1 VESVRHKRRKV
12 FGVMNILIEFLV
24 VFKGYLVEV
33 LPFLFIGFLL
43 SGLIHE
49 FVPARL
55 VERHLGGNG
64 IKPILYS
71 TLAGT
76 ILPVCCIGSLPIAL
90 SLHQKGARLGP
101 VLAFLVATPATSVTA
116 LLVSYGLLG
125 LKFTMFIFFSVILM
139 GLIMGIVGNTIKLK
153 TLESAK
159 NPLSCK
165 ESNFAIDSICG
176 MNIDKCDGLRT
187 EYQDEYYYFCST
199 HCQTTFE
206 KDPGKYIKSDNSKDR
221 IKNRLIPVIRYI
233 FLEML
238 REIGPEILLGLILA
252 ALVSTIAPVG
262 EFVGNYFS
270 GGLGYLFSLIF
281 GLAMYICSTASV
293 PLVHA
298 FVSQGMNVGAGM
310 VLLIAGPVTSWGAL
324 LVLRKSFG
332 GKTLIL
338 YLTIISIL
346 ALSFGY
352 IFYLI

>member
-1 VESVRHKRRKV
+1 M
-12 FGVMNILIEFLV
+12 MNVLIEFFI
-24 VFKGYLVEV
+24 VFKGYLIEV
-33 LPFLFIGFLL
+33 FPFLIIGFLL

-49 FVPARL
+49 FIPAKL
-55 VERHLGGNG
+55 VERHLGGKG

-76 ILPVCCIGSLPIAL
+76 LLPICCIGSLPVAL

-101 VLAFLVATPATSVTA
+101 VLAFLVATPATSITA
-116 LLVSYGLLG
+116 LLVCYGLLG
-125 LKFTMFIFFSVILM
+125 LKFTVFIFFAVILM
-139 GLIMGIVGNTIKLK
+139 GLFMGVMGNLIKLAPPK
-153 TLESAK
+153 SLA
-159 NPLSCK
+159 NPACCQEK
-165 ESNFAIDSICG
+165 ELAADPICG
-176 MNIDKCDGLRT
+176 MSVDMNKGLKT
-187 EYQDEYYYFCST
+187 GYQGEYYYFCSA
-199 HCQTTFE
+199 HCRDVFE
-206 KDPGKYIKSDNSKDR
+206 ENPEKFVDTKKYTNAKGIKE
-221 IKNRLIPVIRYI
+221 RLRSVFKYAFIDMVKK
-233 FLEML
+233 
-238 REIGPEILLGLILA
+238 IGPEIFIGLVLA

-262 EFVGNYFS
+262 EFVGSHFG

-298 FVSQGMNVGAGM
+298 FISQGMNVGAGM
-310 VLLIAGPVTSWGAL
+310 VLLIAGPVTSWGTL

-352 IFYLI
+352 VFYLI

>member
-1 VESVRHKRRKV
+1 
-12 FGVMNILIEFLV
+12 MNILIEFLV
-24 VFKGYLVEV
+24 VFKEYLIEV
-33 LPFLFIGFLL
+33 LPFLIIGFLL

-76 ILPVCCIGSLPIAL
+76 ILPICCIGSLPIAL

-101 VLAFLVATPATSVTA
+101 VLAFLVATPATSLTA
-116 LLVSYGLLG
+116 LLVCYGLLG
-125 LKFTMFIFFSVILM
+125 LKFTIFIFFAVILM
-139 GLIMGIVGNTIKLK
+139 GLIMGIVGNAIKLK

-165 ESNFAIDSICG
+165 ENNFAIDPICG
-176 MNIDKCDGLRT
+176 MNVDKCDGLKT
-187 EYQDEYYYFCST
+187 EHKGEFYYFCSS
-199 HCQTTFE
+199 HCQTAFE
-206 KDPGKYIKSDNSKDR
+206 KDPEKYIKSDNSKDR
-221 IKNRLIPVIRYI
+221 IKDRLISVIRYI
-233 FLEML
+233 FLDMF

-298 FVSQGMNVGAGM
+298 FISQGMNIGAGM
-310 VLLIAGPVTSWGAL
+310 VLLIAGPVTSWGTL

>member
-1 VESVRHKRRKV
+1 
-12 FGVMNILIEFLV
+12 MNILTEFLV

-49 FVPARL
+49 FIPARL
-55 VERHLGGNG
+55 VEKHLGGKG
-64 IKPILYS
+64 IKPILYT

-76 ILPVCCIGSLPIAL
+76 LLPVCCIGSLPIAV
-90 SLHQKGARLGP
+90 SLHHKGVRLGP
-101 VLAFLVATPATSVTA
+101 VLAFLVATPATSITA

-125 LKFTMFIFFSVILM
+125 LKFTIFIFFAVILM
-139 GLIMGIVGNTIKLK
+139 GLIMGIVGNAIKLK
-153 TLESAK
+153 TLESTK
-159 NPLSCK
+159 NSLSCK
-165 ESNFAIDSICG
+165 ENNFAIDPIRG
-176 MNIDKCDGLRT
+176 MNVDKCDGLKT
-187 EYQDEYYYFCST
+187 KYKGEFYFFCSS

-206 KDPGKYIKSDNSKDR
+206 KDPKKYIKSDNSKDR
-221 IKNRLIPVIRYI
+221 IKNRLISVIRYI
-233 FLEML
+233 FLDMF

-262 EFVGNYFS
+262 EFVGNHFS
-270 GGLGYLFSLIF
+270 GGFGYLFSLVF

-298 FVSQGMNVGAGM
+298 FVSQGMNIGAGM
-310 VLLIAGPVTSWGAL
+310 VLLIAGPVTSWGTL

>member
-1 VESVRHKRRKV
+1 
-12 FGVMNILIEFLV
+12 MINMIIEFFTI
-24 VFKGYLVEV
+24 FKGYLVEV

-49 FVPARL
+49 FVPTRL
-55 VERHLGGNG
+55 VEKHLGGKG
-64 IKPILYS
+64 IKPILYT
-71 TLAGT
+71 TLIGT
-76 ILPVCCIGSLPIAL
+76 LLPVCCIGSLPIAL

-101 VLAFLVATPATSVTA
+101 VLAFLVATPATSITA

-125 LKFTMFIFFSVILM
+125 LEFTIFLFFSVILL
-139 GLIMGIVGNTIKLK
+139 GLIMGIAGNTIKLK
-153 TLESAK
+153 VLESTK

-165 ESNFAIDSICG
+165 ENNFAIDPICG

-187 EYQDEYYYFCST
+187 EYKGELYYFCSV
-199 HCQTTFE
+199 HCQETFE
-206 KDPGKYIKSDNSKDR
+206 KEPEKYIDTKNYIKDIRERLNSVFKYAFIDMVKK
-221 IKNRLIPVIRYI
+221 IGLEI
-233 FLEML
+233 FL
-238 REIGPEILLGLILA
+238 GLVLA

-262 EFVGNYFS
+262 EFVGNHFS
-270 GGLGYLFSLIF
+270 GGLGYLFSLVF

-298 FVSQGMNVGAGM
+298 FISQGMNIGAGM
-310 VLLIAGPVTSWGAL
+310 VLLIAGPVTSWGTL

-338 YLTIISIL
+338 YLTIISAL